1 MANNC
6 KRVVLVLLAI
16 AEMVAF
22 VIAAGSVG
30 YFMDQLDK
38 TIIDI
43 SEKSG
48 TNVDIG
54 AIFDSG
60 VYGREEFFLFGL
72 GTGFFV
78 ALLSLVIAIAGLQ
91 DTVHYAASIATFHAY
106 SALVLLV
113 SGSLLAKTNMRY
125 ESKHLCKFLDI
136 YSKNSRCYQLTMGL
150 AFGFVSMALLIG
162 DAIIYSCS
170 LARNVGVSFV
180 NMENMAS

>member
-43 SEKSG
+43 EI
-48 TNVDIG
+48 VDIG
-54 AIFDSG
+54 VIFDSG
-60 VYGREEFFLFGL
+60 FYGREEFFLFGL

-78 ALLSLVIAIAGLQ
+78 AVFSLVIVIAGLQ
-91 DTVHYAASIATFHAY
+91 DTVHFAASIATFHAF

-113 SGSLLAKTNMRY
+113 SGSLLAKTNMLY
-125 ESKHLCKFLDI
+125 ESKHLCKSLET
-136 YSKNSRCYQLTMGL
+136 YSKNSRCYQLAMGL